1 MNSSGNQTKLR
12 DSSITRVQPV
22 LQILFSDS
30 ENEEKRLSKLL
41 RLAPRAR
48 HALSNRTITSPGS
61 ILAWCRALK
70 TNKENSMKLPGG
82 FEKTVAPPGE
92 FLRWMIEH
100 PERLKPPKSLG
111 SSTETI
117 ERRKAILGLP
127 SKYTER
133 ESQDLALELLEEKGP
148 DNSVRQWWAF
158 EGFTHVDCVV
168 ETEKLVLF
176 IEGKRTETA
185 SENVSWFAERNQI
198 ARNLECAKW
207 YARKRDISK
216 EFAVLMVIEEGT
228 NEDHHYQSVS
238 ASRLLASWPHLPAN
252 GFGQGSLI
260 DGFLGIVT
268 WQEILKVWGIST
280 DVLPDTV
287 NDVATTTRPI

>member
-1 MNSSGNQTKLR
+1 MNSYGNQTKLR

-22 LQILFSDS
+22 FQILFSDAA
-30 ENEEKRLSKLL
+30 NEEKRLSKLL

-48 HALSNRTITSPGS
+48 HALSNSTIASPGS

-70 TNKENSMKLPGG
+70 TNKENSIKLPAA

-100 PERLKPPKSLG
+100 PEKLNPPKSLG

-127 SKYTER
+127 SKYTVR
-133 ESQDLALELLEEKGP
+133 ESQDLALKLLEDMGP
-148 DNSVRQWWAF
+148 DKSVRKWWAF

-207 YARKRDISK
+207 YARKGGISK
-216 EFAVLMVIEEGT
+216 EFAALMVIEEGI

-238 ASRLLASWPHLPAN
+238 ASRLLGSWPHLPAN
-252 GFGQGSLI
+252 GFGQGSMI
-260 DGFLGIVT
+260 DAFLGIVT
-268 WQEILKVWGIST
+268 WQEILNAWEIST

-287 NDVATTTRPI
+287 NDVAKVSRPV